1 MSETKAYFQT
11 FIRRRT
17 VKLLW
22 DNVESLFLDIKSLNF
37 ELQDIYNQ
45 NIIYKMDDINRLYI
59 KDLEKFISVSYKAY
73 IETMFNLKDGINT
86 TTTLLIY
93 IDNAIDNIKSILDM
107 LFDIDRFLYRS
118 LSRHRV
124 LNANILEG
132 YTKIQNL
139 IDDVY
144 WLQNKF
150 REFPRDT
157 ETF

>member
-1 MSETKAYFQT
+1 
-11 FIRRRT
+11 
-17 VKLLW
+17 
-22 DNVESLFLDIKSLNF
+22 
-37 ELQDIYNQ
+37 
-45 NIIYKMDDINRLYI
+45 MDDINRLYI

-73 IETMFNLKDGINT
+73 IETMSNLEDGINT

-107 LFDIDRFLYRS
+107 LFEIDGFLYRS

-124 LNANILEG
+124 LNAKILEG